1 MPLPIGV
8 SSSTEFLTVLKSLRQ
23 NTHSPI
29 LRNQCMFRYTSLGG
43 DTTIQLRTTDYAWMD
58 GRTDGRTRTR
68 TGLLSV
74 STPLHYAARRHSLT
88 LSASL
93 AFENWTG
100 KNNNEAEKKGE
111 KAERVKLACVT
122 TIPRAAK
129 VPHTPLTVSAEH
141 P

>member
-1 MPLPIGV
+1 
-8 SSSTEFLTVLKSLRQ
+8 
-23 NTHSPI
+23 
-29 LRNQCMFRYTSLGG
+29 
-43 DTTIQLRTTDYAWMD
+43 MD
-58 GRTDGRTRTR
+58 GRTDADGPSFRQDAAALRR
-68 TGLLSV
+68 RPP
-74 STPLHYAARRHSLT
+74 PLTH
-88 LSASL
+88 SASL

-129 VPHTPLTVSAEH
+129 VLHTPLTVSAEH